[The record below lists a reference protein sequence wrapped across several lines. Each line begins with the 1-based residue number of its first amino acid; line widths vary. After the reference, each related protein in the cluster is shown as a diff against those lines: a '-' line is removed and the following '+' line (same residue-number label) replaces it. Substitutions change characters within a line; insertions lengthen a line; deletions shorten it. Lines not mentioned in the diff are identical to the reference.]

1 MRVPAPSLSF
11 SFSSSSPSSFFCRR
25 LTNSPEPDCFLMRLP
40 LSLSGQTPF
49 PLLPLLFVFTDDV
62 GDGVE
67 RSFFRLGTP
76 LRGESRDQEED
87 GRGPTTAGRL
97 QLHSKFFPRSITNGS
112 FQQGTFRCLSPP
124 LSIPQISFPRW
135 MMGRTFP

>member
-1 MRVPAPSLSF
+1 MRVPAHPLSHPLPLFPS
-11 SFSSSSPSSFFCRR
+11 SSFFCRR

-76 LRGESRDQEED
+76 LRGESRDQEGD
-87 GRGPTTAGRL
+87 RRGPTTGGGRL

-112 FQQGTFRCLSPP
+112 FQQGTIRCLPPP
-124 LSIPQISFPRW
+124 LSIPQIMYVVW
-135 MMGRTFP
+135 VGRTFP